1 MLVPKVPIE
10 VTAEQYELKATF
22 VSNKLDKSRFVGL
35 LERSG
40 EELSVIAHG
49 LDWQNRANFG
59 VNENAFA
66 DAQDKNLDAARY
78 FCHPN
83 ALLINPQ
90 LLSYFRCIS
99 TFSQKGLATVSGVS
113 SAAKIENTAKPITPN
128 QAMRLS
134 IAINANLSAIYAVSF
149 PTDEKMKAIMY
160 ATAGSTID
168 GSWRNAIGVEGERV
182 IRALFLK
189 EALKF
194 NEIVSV
200 TSKSA
205 KLLEAKNLSNEW
217 LDIHT
222 NDLQSVLFSNGAVAQ
237 FASEPDI
244 TLVNPDGAVTAGI
257 EIKAGIDP
265 AGALERLG
273 AMMKSFEK
281 ILLGSPDADTILV
294 ATCITDE
301 VAARLAKTGRNRT
314 FILTDIIHNR
324 KNRGTELMTILRR
337 KLGLVS

>member
-1 MLVPKVPIE
+1 MPKVPAE
-10 VTAEQYELKATF
+10 VTAEHYELKATF
-22 VSNKLDKSRFVGL
+22 VSNKLERSEFVGL
-35 LERSG
+35 MERAS
-40 EELSVIAHG
+40 EELSLIAHG
-49 LDWQNRANFG
+49 LDWKNRASFG
-59 VNENAFA
+59 VNENTYSHLQAA
-66 DAQDKNLDAARY
+66 GLAAARY

-83 ALLINPQ
+83 ALLSNPK

-99 TFSQKGLATVSGVS
+99 TFSQKGLASVSGVS
-113 SAAKIENTAKPITPN
+113 SATNIENSGKPVTPD

-134 IAINANLSAIYAVSF
+134 KTLNANLSAIYAVSF

-194 NEIVSV
+194 KEIVSV
-200 TSKSA
+200 TA
-205 KLLEAKNLSNEW
+205 KNGKLIEAENLSNEW
-217 LDIHT
+217 LDVHT

-244 TLVNPDGAVTAGI
+244 TLVNPNGIVTAGI

-265 AGALERLG
+265 AGTLERLG

-301 VAARLAKTGRNRT
+301 VASRLAQMGRNRT

-337 KLGLVS
+337 KLGLVV